1 MDTHFYQDEDDSQ
14 EHQHYYG
21 QEQPDA
27 EYDEDDENN
36 QHFMQEGEDDY
47 DHPHNRQAHMNY
59 EGAYDEMDDD
69 EVSQNSIL
77 DNDLVESHGMMM
89 QQQQDDQSYI
99 GGHSHVMHNN
109 QSSMLDAE
117 HLVMDL
123 NQNDEEDEESQ

>member
-1 MDTHFYQDEDDSQ
+1 MDTHFYQEDDSQ

-21 QEQPDA
+21 HEQQDD
-27 EYDEDDENN
+27 YDEDNNN
-36 QHFMQEGEDDY
+36 QHFMQEDDY

-59 EGAYDEMDDD
+59 EGAYEEEEDD

-77 DNDLVESHGMMM
+77 DNDLVESHGL
-89 QQQQDDQSYI
+89 QQQEQSYI

-123 NQNDEEDEESQ
+123 NQNDEEDEES